1 MNTQTLSF
9 DTKTNVGNA
18 DRYIR
23 FAVGSGL
30 IAVPLLFSGVDTELA
45 VLTSLVAIPVIF
57 TAIARW
63 CPVYA
68 LLHVHSIIR
77 QQSDTEFFDQNVSVS
92 DAIARYALGSVLILS
107 VMLFTNI
114 ADPWL
119 VALAL
124 IAVPVIQSAIM
135 QWDPIYAVFDIGT
148 HKPNVT
154 YASSGAIGS
163 AEVIPLHGTTS
174 DTQPTLPSGGR
185 KAA

>member
-1 MNTQTLSF
+1 MNTQTFTF
-9 DTKTNVGNA
+9 DTKTNVGTA
-18 DRYIR
+18 DRYVR
-23 FAVGSGL
+23 FAIGSGL
-30 IAVPLLFSGVDTELA
+30 IAVPLLFSGVDAELA

-77 QQSDTEFFDQNVSVS
+77 QQSDTEFYDQNVSAA
-92 DAIARYALGSVLILS
+92 DAVARYVLGAVLIMS
-107 VMLFTNI
+107 SMVFTNV

-119 VALAL
+119 VVLAL

-148 HKPNVT
+148 HRPNVA

-163 AEVIPLHGTTS
+163 AEVIPLHGATS